1 MDGSRARRELPPE
14 RAAAAKARL
23 EQKNAEKKRAQAMGR
38 DKENIREW
46 WAKYMFFGVSKF
58 WGAGEM
64 ALVFDRLAR
73 SQLYDDTIV

>member
-38 DKENIREW
+38 DKENIRE
-46 WAKYMFFGVSKF
+46 
-58 WGAGEM
+58 
-64 ALVFDRLAR
+64 
-73 SQLYDDTIV
+73 